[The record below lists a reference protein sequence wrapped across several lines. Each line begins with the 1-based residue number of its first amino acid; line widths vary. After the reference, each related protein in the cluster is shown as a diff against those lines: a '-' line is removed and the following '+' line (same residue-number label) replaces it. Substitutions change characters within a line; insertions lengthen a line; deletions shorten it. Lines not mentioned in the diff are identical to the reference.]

1 MANPL
6 FRGKEI
12 TKEDVITAMERFDK
26 EHRAGLSRTRWKT
39 YAIEYNGKLYPPKET
54 LRLIVG
60 YHDVGKGGKP
70 VNAIYEEL
78 GFKIVTLG
86 EQNEDVEEIEQE
98 EAVETSISIER
109 DLEDFIEKNL
119 SQLEQGLSLYPLE
132 EGSPRQF
139 DTKRIGIIDLLA
151 IDKKQQPVILE
162 LKAGEADDRVCGQ
175 IQRYM
180 AWVKENIAKER
191 DVRGIIVANAFTD
204 NLRYAIKIGRNI
216 SLKKYSV
223 FFRFSDDKERD
234 EP

>member
-12 TKEDVITAMERFDK
+12 AKEDVIIAMEQFDK
-26 EHRAGLSRTRWKT
+26 EHRAGLSKTRWKT
-39 YAIEYNGKLYPPKET
+39 YAIERNGKIYPPKET

-60 YHDVGKGGKP
+60 YHDVGSGGKP

-78 GFKIVTLG
+78 GFKIITIG
-86 EQNEDVEEIEQE
+86 EQNEGVEELE
-98 EAVETSISIER
+98 EAIETSISIER

-151 IDKKQQPVILE
+151 IDKKQQPVVLE

-191 DVRGIIVANAFTD
+191 DVRGIIVANSFTD

-223 FFRFSDDKERD
+223 VFRFSDDKERD
-234 EP
+234 